1 MTVKD
6 DFERYMIEKEVA
18 EQEKQE
24 MVRING
30 MIKQEEKRRLDYIA
44 KQMELPVSE
53 VLRMILNSSIP
64 EIEKAL
70 NLKLFQEDEEG
81 NPLKDENE
89 NLIPSDYGKV
99 VYGTEEQQIR

>member
-6 DFERYMIEKEVA
+6 DFERYMIEKEMA

-30 MIKQEEKRRLDYIA
+30 MIKKEEKRRLDYIA

-70 NLKLFQEDEEG
+70 NLKLFREDGEG
-81 NPLKDENE
+81 NQTKDENKKP
-89 NLIPSDYGKV
+89 IPSDYGKV
-99 VYGTEEQQIR
+99 IFGQDG

>member
-1 MTVKD
+1 MSVKE
-6 DFERYMIEKEVA
+6 DFERYMAEKEMA

-30 MIKQEEKRRLDYIA
+30 MIKKDEKRRLDYIS

-70 NLKLFQEDEEG
+70 NLKFFKEDEEG
-81 NPLKDENE
+81 NRLKDENE
-89 NLIPSDYGKV
+89 NPIPSDYGKM
-99 VYGTEEQQIR
+99 VYGLDK